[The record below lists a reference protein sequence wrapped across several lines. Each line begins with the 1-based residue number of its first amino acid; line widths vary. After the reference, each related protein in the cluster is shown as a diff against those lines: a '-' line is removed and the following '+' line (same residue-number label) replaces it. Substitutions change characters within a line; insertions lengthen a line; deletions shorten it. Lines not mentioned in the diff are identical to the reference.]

1 MSIISGPNSTSPIYD
16 DSIINSAKTITRRRG
31 PGSPSEGEVFYERT
45 KEKIESERNFML
57 GLINRYKAQ
66 INRQIDLNLNSNKS
80 PQDKERIKKYY
91 LVFQEIFNILEK
103 KIVGVSNVILDQN
116 LINNLIRDRYEV
128 VVNGLNE
135 LFLNFEPM
143 IETIGMIIDNTNF
156 PHPIEEIS
164 ANSLKSL
171 ANVSRDSE
179 GNAIDSTNGRYIDE
193 KNKYSLIIP
202 IVDMNNQTRDFILTI
217 LCRPRRYRGNVL
229 QDPNDRPGAPRIGFS
244 IKDKPQSRLKPK
256 IYFSIDL
263 DLRDQIGKIDTSE
276 GLPTVTFDLKFPSV
290 HNLFHLK
297 RHTQETINNDTPE
310 INNWEIV
317 PVLREVVL
325 KMDKELGQGKNTY
338 HNPTGIQL
346 QEKEFNEFLSWII
359 DRLQ

>member
-1 MSIISGPNSTSPIYD
+1 MSIISGPTSPIYD
-16 DSIINSAKTITRRRG
+16 DTIINSAKTITRRRG

-45 KEKIESERNFML
+45 KNKIESERNFML
-57 GLINRYKAQ
+57 GLINRYKEQ
-66 INRQIDLNLNSNKS
+66 LNRQINLNLSSNKS
-80 PQDKERIKKYY
+80 PQDKEKIKKYY

-116 LINNLIRDRYEV
+116 LINNLIKNKYEV

-156 PHPIEEIS
+156 PQPVEKIS
-164 ANSLKSL
+164 ANSLQSL
-171 ANVSRDSE
+171 ANVSRDID

-193 KNKYSLIIP
+193 KNKYSLVIP
-202 IVDMNNQTRDFILTI
+202 IVDMHNQTRDYILTI
-217 LCRPRRYRGNVL
+217 LCRPKRYLGNVI
-229 QDPNDRPGAPRIGFS
+229 QDPNDKPGGPRIAFS
-244 IKDKPQSRLKPK
+244 IKDKPNERTKPK

-263 DLRDQIGKIDTSE
+263 DLRDQLGMIATNE

-290 HNLFHLK
+290 HNLFHRK
-297 RHTQETINNDTPE
+297 MVTQETSNNETLE
-310 INNWEIV
+310 INNWEVV
-317 PVLREVVL
+317 PVLRDVVL
-325 KMDKELGQGKNTY
+325 SMDKELGQGKNTY